1 MRTFNIPLPES
12 LKTFADQQV
21 RSRGYSSSS
30 EYICEL
36 IRNDQER
43 QRLHTLLLK
52 GAASPPAT
60 TVDAR
65 YFSQLR
71 DRVRELGQR

>member
-1 MRTFNIPLPES
+1 MRTMNISLPKA
-12 LKTFADQQV
+12 LKFFVDQQV

-30 EYICEL
+30 EYICGL

-52 GAASPPAT
+52 GAASAPA
-60 TVDAR
+60 VIADAD

-71 DRVRELGQR
+71 DRVREAGQR